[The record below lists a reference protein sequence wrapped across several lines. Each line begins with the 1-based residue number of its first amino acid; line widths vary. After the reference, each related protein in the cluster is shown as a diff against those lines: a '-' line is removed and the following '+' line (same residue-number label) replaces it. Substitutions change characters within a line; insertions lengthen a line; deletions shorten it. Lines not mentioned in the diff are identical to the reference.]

1 MYIMSYRTVKATQR
15 NSISQNQNKKK
26 EKEIKEKEQNK

>member
-26 EKEIKEKEQNK
+26 EIKEKEQNK